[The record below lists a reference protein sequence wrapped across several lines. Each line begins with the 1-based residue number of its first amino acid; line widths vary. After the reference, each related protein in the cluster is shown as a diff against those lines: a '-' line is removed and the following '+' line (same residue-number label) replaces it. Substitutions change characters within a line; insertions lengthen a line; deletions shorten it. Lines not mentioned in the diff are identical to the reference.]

1 MNSFAHQFVV
11 GLTAGSIY
19 ASLAMA
25 LVIIHRATNQINFAQ
40 GEMAMFST
48 YLAWAQINAGVP
60 YIFAFLSTIVLSFL
74 IGMTIYRLII
84 LSSVTTRPVSMTIV
98 FIGLLVIFN
107 AVAGWIFNHTVKSF
121 PSPFPSAFT
130 RGSSIAS
137 SHEIGSLIVTLTM
150 IAIIYVFFRFTPLG
164 LAMRA
169 VAENRESSQLVGIR
183 VSRMVAVGWGLAAA
197 AGAVAG
203 MMVAPIVFLDPHM
216 MSGVLLYAIAGALLG
231 GIDNP
236 WGAAAG
242 GVAVGLMESLLG
254 AYVTGT
260 ELKLSV
266 ALAAIFVIL
275 LVRPNGI
282 FGSTFVSRV

>member
-1 MNSFAHQFVV
+1 
-11 GLTAGSIY
+11 
-19 ASLAMA
+19 
-25 LVIIHRATNQINFAQ
+25 
-40 GEMAMFST
+40 
-48 YLAWAQINAGVP
+48 
-60 YIFAFLSTIVLSFL
+60 
-74 IGMTIYRLII
+74 
-84 LSSVTTRPVSMTIV
+84 
-98 FIGLLVIFN
+98 
-107 AVAGWIFNHTVKSF
+107 
-121 PSPFPSAFT
+121 
-130 RGSSIAS
+130 
-137 SHEIGSLIVTLTM
+137 
-150 IAIIYVFFRFTPLG
+150 
-164 LAMRA
+164 
-169 VAENRESSQLVGIR
+169 
-183 VSRMVAVGWGLAAA
+183 
-197 AGAVAG
+197 

-282 FGSTFVSRV
+282 FGSTFVRRV